1 MKHCPVMLKESVSAL
16 VTAPD
21 GFYIDATFGR
31 GGHSRAILEKL
42 NDKGRLLALDRDPEA
57 IAAAL
62 EINDWRFKA
71 LHAEFSQM
79 GEVAPQQGFKNVD
92 GILIDLGVS
101 SPQIDNAQR
110 GFSFQADGPL
120 DMRMN
125 PETGESAA
133 QWLAR
138 ASLNDIREV
147 LKNYGQ
153 ERFAF
158 KIAKAII
165 SFRAERPLT
174 RTGQLA
180 QIIRQ
185 SVPKFE
191 PGQDAATRS
200 FQAIRIFINEELR
213 ELEKVLPIAFQ
224 LLKKGGRLAVIAF
237 HSLEDG
243 IVKAFFNRLAKPENA
258 IPSLVPLSNHELP
271 QPQLRLIGKK
281 IKASVDEVLNNPRS
295 RSAILRVA
303 EKC

>member
-62 EINDWRFKA
+62 EINDCRFKA

-243 IVKAFFNRLAKPENA
+243 IVKPFFNRLAKPENA

>member
-1 MKHCPVMLKESVSAL
+1 MKHCSVMLKESVSAL

-57 IAAAL
+57 IAAAF
-62 EINDWRFKA
+62 EINDCRFKA

-158 KIAKAII
+158 KIAKAIVSRQLQCPI
-165 SFRAERPLT
+165 T
-174 RTGQLA
+174 RTHELA
-180 QIIRQ
+180 EIIRQ

-200 FQAIRIFINEELR
+200 FQAIRIFINKELR
-213 ELEKVLPIAFQ
+213 ELENVLPVAFN
-224 LLKKGGRLAVIAF
+224 LLKSGGRLAVIAF
-237 HSLEDG
+237 HSLEDSM
-243 IVKAFFNRLAKPENA
+243 VKNFFQKMEKPWRMLPKN
-258 IPSLVPLSNHELP
+258 LPLKEKDLP
-271 QPQLRLIGKK
+271 QALLRIVQKPL
-281 IKASVDEVLNNPRS
+281 KASEMEVKNNPRS

>member
-1 MKHCPVMLKESVSAL
+1 MKHFPVLLKEAVSAL
-16 VTAPD
+16 VTAPN
-21 GFYIDATFGR
+21 GSYIDATFGR
-31 GGHSRAILEKL
+31 GGHSRAILEHL
-42 NDKGRLLALDRDPEA
+42 NEEGRLLALDRDPEA
-57 IAAAL
+57 IAAAS
-62 EINDWRFKA
+62 EINDSRFKA
-71 LHAEFSQM
+71 IHAEFSQM
-79 GEVAPQQGFKNVD
+79 GEVAPQQGFSEVN

-101 SPQIDNAQR
+101 SPQLDDARR
-110 GFSFQADGPL
+110 GFSFRADGPL

-125 PETGESAA
+125 PEKGESAA
-133 QWLAR
+133 QWLSR
-138 ASLNDIREV
+138 ATLDDIREV

-185 SVPKFE
+185 SVPQFE

-243 IVKAFFNRLAKPENA
+243 MVKRFFNRLAKPENA
-258 IPSLVPLSNHELP
+258 IPSRVPLLKNELP

-281 IKASVDEVLNNPRS
+281 IKASADEILKNPRS

>member
-62 EINDWRFKA
+62 EINDCRFKA

>member
-57 IAAAL
+57 IAAAF
-62 EINDWRFKA
+62 EINDCRFKA